1 MIQDHNTTD
10 ETLVYLTL
18 AGDMRAYE
26 MLVIRYQRAV
36 IAAANTVLHSKYL
49 AEDAAQDAFIT
60 AWMKLNLLHDPNK
73 FGAWVCRIAK
83 NCANNM
89 IVRYRTYLPL
99 DELEGVLSD
108 DANENPEVRAAVRWE
123 QDAVQATVSGMPD
136 RVAAVIRMYYF
147 EERSVA
153 DIADILG
160 ISEGTVKW
168 QLHDGRKRIRGE
180 LCAMD
185 ETMNDTLTRRVMKK
199 VEELK
204 RWQYQNNKNGFE
216 AIYNDVLSE
225 VENLPESS
233 DTQEKTKYSAMADVL
248 MRGWWWIPGT
258 KNDALFA
265 RIKEAAMRGHND
277 EVMAFIVS
285 TEDQKRWGANR
296 IDFMKN
302 VQIPMLEAEGYPLA
316 LAREWFWL
324 GEVCSD
330 ENESENAIE
339 ALDNALRLTGV
350 DDFYHAFAGAAKT
363 MEQTYLDGYR
373 EKKEKTYRMR
383 AGALELRHEDGLF
396 RRYQENWYGKG
407 RLCSADIDADFI
419 YRNASYC
426 DGYYMDPALTVGQ
439 SRTGTDGT
447 VLTFTSDNATV
458 ETPAGTFDSCQVWE
472 VRRTEDTYV
481 TYYAQNVGIVR
492 QERYYDGIC
501 EVRTLSAY
509 SVRGDGYLPLAT
521 GNTWDYTTEHDR
533 AIILHS
539 CRFSVVY
546 ADEERAVLS
555 NNWVLERLSYD
566 ENSWLDMISA
576 IRNEYW
582 DGEHVQDVTHYMER
596 AAALAKTPV
605 ELAHTAAACD
615 TAQRIMDTNKEFNP
629 DSQTT
634 GHWNFFARNTV
645 KQAEDGRQIRFEG
658 NFRWSFEL
666 KNIESTASHQ
676 LLYND
681 MLGILNDDCGC
692 IWSEDW
698 VAGTIHEIRYMR
710 YGSPILTSLVCED
723 AGTLTTAAG
732 TFEKCLRV
740 CIDTQGLGE
749 GLDYRGGKKNY
760 IFAPGIGIVRVENIT
775 SGNGTVV
782 YELTA
787 YEGIGE
793 GYQPLGNG
801 FVRRYDALDLT
812 DGYRSGVEYTYVTDE
827 DGTTVILENRI
838 GVRQTPDRITE
849 YSSIDAEQIEER
861 LWNEGKHGESREKHA
876 INNIQLFLHFLGRPS
891 RYWGAPDNAIAWN
904 KYRLELLEGLNGD
917 GTVPCAWLGLY
928 AATAFRLA
936 CALFGCGRNDEG
948 YDWLEKSFAPQEQW
962 LSFPADEKLE
972 FGDPLIWGDARIVRD
987 GECLYQPDGSSVP
1000 LSFDYMYL
1008 FSNQRHLFY
1017 YGLTAKNGWEW
1028 FNGVREEERFKSYIP
1043 RAKALT
1049 EIKS

>member
-1 MIQDHNTTD
+1 MMQDHISTD
-10 ETLVYLTL
+10 ETLVLLTL
-18 AGDMRAYE
+18 AGDPSAYE
-26 MLVIRYQRAV
+26 ALVVRYQRAV
-36 IAAANTVLHSKYL
+36 VAAANTVLRSRYL

-60 AWMKLNLLHDPNK
+60 AWMKLNLLREPDK

-83 NCANNM
+83 NCAKNM
-89 IVRYRTYLPL
+89 LVRFRTYLPL
-99 DELEGVLSD
+99 DEIEGVLSEVAD
-108 DANENPEVRAAVRWE
+108 ENPEVRALIGEEAA
-123 QDAVQATVSGMPD
+123 DVQNTVSRLPA
-136 RVAAVIRMYYF
+136 RVGEVIRMHYF
-147 EERSVA
+147 EELSVGQ
-153 DIADILG
+153 IAARLNV
-160 ISEGTVKW
+160 SEGTVKW

-180 LCAMD
+180 LCAMN

-204 RWQYQNNKNGFE
+204 RWQYNNSKTGFE
-216 AIYNDVLSE
+216 AVYNDVLAS
-225 VENLPESS
+225 VEELDESS
-233 DTQEKTKYSAMADVL
+233 DAQEKTKYSAMADVL

-285 TEDQKRWGANR
+285 TEDQKRFGANR

-316 LAREWFWL
+316 LTREWFWL
-324 GEVCSD
+324 GEVYSE

-339 ALDNALRLTGV
+339 ALDNALRLSGV
-350 DDFYHAFAGAAKT
+350 DDFWHAFAGAAKT

-383 AGALELRHEDGLF
+383 GGALEIRREDGLF

-419 YRNASYC
+419 YRNASHC
-426 DGYYMDPALTVGQ
+426 DGYYIDPALIVGQ
-439 SRTGTDGT
+439 SRTGSDGT
-447 VLTFTSDNATV
+447 TLTFLADNASAK
-458 ETPAGTFDSCQVWE
+458 TPAGTFDGCQVWE

-481 TYYAQNVGIVR
+481 SYYALGVGIVR
-492 QERYYDGIC
+492 QERHYDGIC
-501 EVRTLSAY
+501 EVRTLSSYA
-509 SVRGDGYLPLAT
+509 VRGDGYLPLVT
-521 GNTWDYTTEHDR
+521 GNTWDYTTEHDS
-533 AIILHS
+533 AVIAHS
-539 CRFSVVY
+539 CRFAVVY
-546 ADEERAVLS
+546 ADEEHAVLS
-555 NNWVLERLSYD
+555 NNWSLERLSYD

-576 IRNEYW
+576 VRNEYW
-582 DGEHVQDVTHYMER
+582 DGEHVQDVTRYMER
-596 AAALAKTPV
+596 ASALAKTPV
-605 ELAHTAAACD
+605 ELAHTAAAC
-615 TAQRIMDTNKEFNP
+615 AVVQRIMDTDKEFNP
-629 DSQTT
+629 DTKTT
-634 GHWNFFARNTV
+634 GHWNFFARNTA
-645 KQAEDGRQIRFEG
+645 KPSEDGRQIRFEG

-666 KNIESTASHQ
+666 KNIESTAAHQ

-698 VAGTIHEIRYMR
+698 VAGTSHEIRYMR

-723 AGTLTTAAG
+723 AGTVTTAAG

-740 CIDTQGLGE
+740 CIDTQGLE
-749 GLDYRGGKKNY
+749 SGLDYRGGKKNY
-760 IFAPGIGIVRVENIT
+760 IFAPGIGVVRVENLT
-775 SGNGTVV
+775 SANGTVV

-793 GYQPLGNG
+793 GYQPLGDG

-812 DGYRSGVEYTYVTDE
+812 DGYISGVEYTCVTDT
-827 DGTTVILENRI
+827 DGTTVILENRM
-838 GVRQTPDRITE
+838 GVRKTPDRITE
-849 YSSIDAEQIEER
+849 YSAIDAEQIEER
-861 LWNEGKHGESREKHA
+861 LWNEGKHGESRAVHA
-876 INNIQLFLHFLGRPS
+876 TNNILLFLHFLGRPS
-891 RYWGAPDNAIAWN
+891 RYWGAPENAIAWN

-917 GTVPCAWLGLY
+917 GTVPRAWLGLY

-948 YDWLEKSFAPQEQW
+948 YVWLEKSFAPMEQW
-962 LSFPADEKLE
+962 LSIPAGERLE
-972 FGDPLIWGDARIVRD
+972 FGDPLIWGESRIERD
-987 GECLYQPDGSSVP
+987 GECLYQPDGSTVP
-1000 LSFDYMYL
+1000 LSYDYMYL

-1017 YGLTAKNGWEW
+1017 YGMTAKNGWEW

-1043 RAKALT
+1043 RAKAFT
-1049 EIKS
+1049 EMK